1 MKKPKPEPLDRA
13 GLRQAVIDL
22 LSRRDYSRLELQRKL
37 QPKAADADDLTAV
50 LDDMA
55 ERRWQSDERF
65 TDAFLHS
72 RSDRYGPLRL
82 TQELQ
87 QKGIADARTAVAA
100 LGADWQE
107 QAAQLAL
114 RKFSPAPTLPISNK
128 KPVFTG
134 IWPSVVSMPTI
145 SAMRW
150 NSWRLPA
157 ISIILCLTMKS
168 APAGTDFLYLNA
180 SG

>member
-1 MKKPKPEPLDRA
+1 VAISKAWWMKKPKPEPLDRA
-13 GLRQAVIDL
+13 RLRQAVIDL

-100 LGADWQE
+100 LDTDWQE
-107 QAAQLAL
+107 RAAQLAL
-114 RKFSPAPTLPISNK
+114 RKFSGADLTDIKQKARIYRHLAQRGFNADHIRYALEQLAAAGDPHGSLSDDEIS
-128 KPVFTG
+128 PG
-134 IWPSVVSMPTI
+134 W
-145 SAMRW
+145 
-150 NSWRLPA
+150 
-157 ISIILCLTMKS
+157 
-168 APAGTDFLYLNA
+168 D
-180 SG
+180 

>member
-37 QPKAADADDLTAV
+37 QPKAGSADDLTAV

-55 ERRWQSDERF
+55 ERRCQSDERF

-87 QKGIADARTAVAA
+87 QKGIADARIAVAA
-100 LGADWQE
+100 LDTDWQE
-107 QAAQLAL
+107 RAAQLAL
-114 RKFSPAPTLPISNK
+114 RKFSGADLSDIK
-128 KPVFTG
+128 QKARIYQIGRAHV
-134 IWPSVVSMPTI
+134 
-145 SAMRW
+145 
-150 NSWRLPA
+150 
-157 ISIILCLTMKS
+157 
-168 APAGTDFLYLNA
+168 
-180 SG
+180 